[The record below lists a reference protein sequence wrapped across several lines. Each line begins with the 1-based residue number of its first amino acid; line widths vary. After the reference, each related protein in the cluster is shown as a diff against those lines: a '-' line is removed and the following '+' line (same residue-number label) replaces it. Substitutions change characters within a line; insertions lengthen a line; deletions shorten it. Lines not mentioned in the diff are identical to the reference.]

1 MNNKEEIIKL
11 RKQGV
16 GYKAIARQ
24 LDLNLNSVKSFC
36 RSQGLTS
43 EVIKQKSRCK
53 QCKKELIQI
62 EKMKTRKFCCKEC
75 REYWWNHHRDE
86 ICPKVKLTIICKGCG
101 KEFYAYEKANRK
113 YCSHECFVNACFKG
127 GFRHGQND

>member
-1 MNNKEEIIKL
+1 MNKKEEIIKL
-11 RKQGV
+11 RKQGL
-16 GYKAIARQ
+16 GYKTIARQ
-24 LDLNLNSVKSFC
+24 LGLNLNSVKSFC

-43 EVIKQKSRCK
+43 KVIKQKLRCK

-62 EKMKTRKFCCKEC
+62 PKMKTRKFCCKAC

-86 ICPKVKLTIICKGCG
+86 ISPKVKLTIICQGCG
-101 KEFYAYEKANRK
+101 QEFDAYEKAHRK

-127 GFRHGQND
+127 GGCHGQDD